1 MPSILKNNVLQVV
14 FGSGFARAYVL
25 LVELI
30 LVVVSAALL
39 QPGDRGVYIAG
50 IGLLKTMA
58 VLATFS
64 VGQVC
69 VHRIASA
76 KDTAAQLG
84 TEFGTLVASGC
95 LFSFTAYGIFF
106 VTGFLSPTFHST
118 YVAPFSTLVLVGL
131 PVYLF
136 EIYFYTLLISTGL
149 VKAAN
154 RSIVIGKTITWIL
167 VVLNGYVFAPITAAD
182 LVRYVIFGQLLVL
195 LGYFAPLRS
204 LLKQKAVALHFSLR
218 EIVITLKSAV
228 RLYPT
233 IVGSVVFGGIDLL
246 LIYNYAGAAGTSTYQ
261 IALQGIA
268 ALSVLPFAVAQ
279 FGYGVVTAHGP
290 GAGWQKYRKVLFM
303 SFAVHLLMAAVSVPV
318 AALADDLLLHGRYPD
333 LFGVYIL
340 MAIGSPGVF
349 LSLTLAPMWIGH
361 GRFLV
366 SSVLSVATAAIV
378 IPMNLI
384 LLQNYGLRGGAVA
397 FLAAQLLSLATNG
410 YMIYYCEKND
420 KAR

>member
-1 MPSILKNNVLQVV
+1 MPPILKSNVFQVV

-30 LVVVSAALL
+30 LVVVSAAML
-39 QPGDRGVYIAG
+39 QPHDRGFYVAG

-69 VHRIASA
+69 VHRIAAA
-76 KDTAAQLG
+76 KHSGQQLG
-84 TEFGTLVASGC
+84 IEFGNLVASGA
-95 LFSFTAYGIFF
+95 LFSITAYAVFF
-106 VTGFLSPTFHST
+106 VTGVLSPTFHST
-118 YVAPFSTLVLVGL
+118 YVAPFAALVLLGL
-131 PVYLF
+131 PIYLF
-136 EIYFYTLLISTGL
+136 EIYFYTLLMSSGL
-149 VKAAN
+149 IKAAN
-154 RSIVIGKTITWIL
+154 LSIVTGKTLTWVL
-167 VVLNGYVFAPITAAD
+167 VVLTGYVIDGLTAD
-182 LVRYVIFGQLLVL
+182 RLIQYVVLGQLLVL
-195 LGYFAPLRS
+195 LGYLPPLRA
-204 LLKQKAVALHFSLR
+204 LLRDKDVAMKFSGQELGAALR
-218 EIVITLKSAV
+218 SAV

-279 FGYGVVTAHGP
+279 YGYGVVTAHGP
-290 GAGWQKYRKVLFM
+290 RLGWQKYRKVLLI
-303 SFAVHLLMAAVSVPV
+303 SLAVHVIMAGISIPIASVV
-318 AALADDLLLHGRYPD
+318 DDKLLHGRYPD
-333 LFGVYIL
+333 LVDIYLL

-349 LSLTLAPMWIGH
+349 LSLAMAPMWIGH

-366 SSVLSVATAAIV
+366 SSLLSIATAAIV
-378 IPMNLI
+378 IPMNLF
-384 LLQNYGLRGGAVA
+384 LLQSYGLRGGAGA
-397 FLAAQLLSLATNG
+397 FLVAQLLSLITNG
-410 YMIYYCEKND
+410 YMIYHCEKND